1 MPNRLM
7 SSISGHDLPNF
18 LILNYFSTLP
28 KHFELFRRDSSNFNE
43 LNFLQDIQAADWTNN
58 PTNNDVNLLFDS
70 FYDKLSNIVDK
81 HIPNKKMDN
90 FWY

>member
-1 MPNRLM
+1 
-7 SSISGHDLPNF
+7 
-18 LILNYFSTLP
+18 LP
-28 KHFELFRRDSSNFNE
+28 KNFELFRRDYSNFNE

-81 HIPNKKMDN
+81 HIPNKKMSKREIKCLSKPWIT
-90 FWY
+90 FGIRKSLKIKK